1 MPISSEDLEAYLKLR
16 KQGEPVSVRGFQRLM
31 GYKSPGKAERTLRR
45 LERLGLAVKTPS
57 GYVAKRELPP
67 ELSSYLV
74 VKGLVLPRVLVHA
87 TYATV
92 TATTYAFIGKPHWY
106 VVILLLA
113 LIAPYWLEV
122 VEQLR
127 TARKL
132 RIS

>member
-1 MPISSEDLEAYLKLR
+1 MPVSSKDLEAYLKLR

-31 GYKSPGKAERTLRR
+31 GYKSPGKAERVLRR
-45 LERLGLAVKTPS
+45 LERLGLAEKIPS
-57 GYVAKRELPP
+57 GYVARKELPL

-92 TATTYAFIGKPHWY
+92 TAVTYTFIGKPHWY
-106 VVILLLA
+106 MVVLLIA
-113 LIAPYWLEV
+113 LITPYWLEV

-132 RIS
+132 RKS